1 MPIKTLAERI
11 YRGETAAQIGITP
24 TEWESR
30 QKLVQ
35 EFATTWSGHG
45 DFSAA
50 YRAWIAE
57 RAEGQR
63 GHAAQTTVT
72 AAPAGQRGLGDT
84 VAAITQA
91 TGLDKLAHL
100 YTKVTGKDCGC
111 KRRQA
116 LLNKLVP
123 YRR

>member
-1 MPIKTLAERI
+1 MPMKTIAERI
-11 YRGETAAQIGITP
+11 YLGETATQIGITP
-24 TEWESR
+24 AEWESR
-30 QKLVQ
+30 QRLVQ
-35 EFATTWSGHG
+35 EFVVMWPGDD
-45 DFSAA
+45 DFSSA
-50 YRAWIAE
+50 YRAWIAT

-63 GHAAQTTVT
+63 GRSAQTTVT

-100 YTKVTGKDCGC
+100 YTRVTGKDCGC